1 MNQPQAPGPDARDNA
16 RDNAR
21 DGTRD
26 HIADKAW
33 LDRTRTAL
41 DEQAATLDYSAQLKL
56 QRAREAAL
64 ASMAPA
70 RSSKPWWQHQ
80 VLWLTA
86 VPAALAI
93 AVAVPLLLPTP
104 SQQADTALA
113 VNDESL
119 QGFDDMS
126 LLAADADLE
135 TLADIEFYQWLAD
148 NPDATDA

>member
-1 MNQPQAPGPDARDNA
+1 MNQPQAPGPDARDNT
-16 RDNAR
+16 RDNR
-21 DGTRD
+21 HDNT
-26 HIADKAW
+26 ADKAW
-33 LDRTRTAL
+33 LDRTRAAL

-64 ASMAPA
+64 ASMAPG
-70 RSSKPWWQHQ
+70 RRNKPWWQHQ
-80 VLWLTA
+80 VLWLAA

-93 AVAVPLLLPTP
+93 AVAVPLLLPAP
-104 SQQADTALA
+104 SPHADTALA
-113 VNDESL
+113 VYDETL

-135 TLADIEFYQWLAD
+135 TLADIEFYQWLAE

>member
-16 RDNAR
+16 RD
-21 DGTRD
+21 DSPD
-26 HIADKAW
+26 HSADKAW

-41 DEQAATLDYSAQLKL
+41 DEQAETLDYSAQLRL

-70 RSSKPWWQHQ
+70 HSSKRWWQHQ
-80 VLWLTA
+80 VLWLAA

-93 AVAVPLLLPTP
+93 AVAVPLLLPIP

-126 LLAADADLE
+126 LLAADADLD